1 MTNRRG
7 RYDLQY
13 EIGRG
18 AAGAVWAAW
27 DTQLERRVALK
38 LHAEGELGSY
48 DPGRFEL
55 EARALANLKSPYVVR
70 VYDVGVADG
79 STFLVMELLEG
90 ESLEAHLSRT
100 VRLPISMAASLVSD
114 ICKGLAATHQAGL
127 VHRDIKP
134 ANVFLARE
142 AGNEVVKLLD
152 FGIATRRPQ
161 PDAPDAD
168 EGLGRWLGTA
178 LYMSPEQLR
187 GQPVDARSDLWAL
200 AVVSYRILT
209 GRQPFE
215 GSTMAKL
222 ADAVC
227 TGSYPPVSQ
236 LVPAL
241 DARVDAFFQRALA
254 KDPAQRFPSAEEFAR
269 EFALLPAGHPAPT
282 RVLLLDDE
290 PDMKLLFQQ
299 RFRRQLREGRYELH
313 FATDGRAGLEE
324 LRTRRDIDVVLTD
337 LNMPG
342 MDGLTFL
349 KQVPEVNPFVRV
361 VVVSAY
367 GDMTNI
373 RTAMNRGAFDFLGK
387 PIDFNDLQATIEKC
401 AAHVA
406 VVRQALQSAEENQL
420 MRVLIGHGVA
430 DRWLTALRN
439 GTLSDQTTT
448 GTAAFIDVHG
458 FARTLVAPFPP
469 RAFERLNDYFA
480 LFARELLAKDGKV
493 SRFVGDALLAI
504 FEGEDHLRRAIDAC
518 LAIRARVRTLIAQD
532 REGAH
537 GVCIGIDS
545 GQILMGP
552 IGTLA
557 MGHVEPCVLGETV
570 SIAAR
575 LLALANKDEL
585 LVTAQVLSQ
594 LGTDYECLADHER
607 TISTSDG
614 THTVGSVLR
623 RTTAGSA
630 RVDSDRTEAISS

>member
-1 MTNRRG
+1 
-7 RYDLQY
+7 
-13 EIGRG
+13 
-18 AAGAVWAAW
+18 
-27 DTQLERRVALK
+27 VALK

-55 EARALANLKSPYVVR
+55 EARALANLNSPYVVR

-100 VRLPISMAASLVSD
+100 VRLPITMAASLVTD
-114 ICKGLAATHQAGL
+114 ICKGLSATHQAGL

-142 AGNEVVKLLD
+142 SGNELVKLLD

-161 PDAPDAD
+161 TEDSSAD
-168 EGLGRWLGTA
+168 ESAGRWLGTA

-187 GQPVDARSDLWAL
+187 GQAVDTRSDLWAL
-200 AVVSYRILT
+200 GIVSYRILT
-209 GRQPFE
+209 GRQPFQ
-215 GSTMAKL
+215 GSTLTQL
-222 ADAVC
+222 AHAICSEAHV
-227 TGSYPPVSQ
+227 PVSQ

-241 DARVDAFFQRALA
+241 DGRVDAFFERALA
-254 KDPAQRFPSAEEFAR
+254 KEPAQRFANAEEFATA
-269 EFALLPAGHPAPT
+269 FAALPASHPAPT
-282 RVLLLDDE
+282 RILLLDDE
-290 PDMKLLFQQ
+290 PDMKVLFQQ
-299 RFRRQLREGRYELH
+299 RFRRELRDGRYELH

-349 KQVPEVNPFVRV
+349 KQVPEINPFVRV

-387 PIDFNDLQATIEKC
+387 PIDFSDLQATIQKC

-406 VVRQALQSAEENQL
+406 VVRQALQSAEENQM

-430 DRWLTALRN
+430 DRWLTALRH
-439 GTLSDQTTT
+439 GPISDQITT

-480 LFARELLAKDGKV
+480 LFARELQAKDGKV

-504 FEGEDHLRRAIDAC
+504 FEGEDHFRRAVDAC
-518 LAIRARVRTLIAQD
+518 LAIRARVRTLT
-532 REGAH
+532 AH
-537 GVCIGIDS
+537 ERDSAYGVCIGIDS

-552 IGTLA
+552 LGTLA

-575 LLALANKDEL
+575 LLALAKKDEMLISTGTLPL
-585 LVTAQVLSQ
+585 LSADYQYEEDAQ
-594 LGTDYECLADHER
+594 R

-614 THTVGSVLR
+614 IHAVASILR
-623 RTTAGSA
+623 RSTPGSGRLA
-630 RVDSDRTEAISS
+630 NDERTQALS